1 MAQIRQLAGLAFDR
15 HEEGVLGQVLAQP
28 RNQGPAAA
36 RIQMP
41 ATHSTNAAMEDPS
54 TSRRIAN
61 AVASTGHDRL
71 QATASHI
78 TDRAAP
84 EGRVDAGGRA
94 QEQSGAGDAGRAEA
108 DREEASTWANAF
120 IAHAQQA
127 ADAAEANA
135 HARMDATQRSAA
147 AEGAAPPGKGPVVVT
162 VVAAA
167 AAAAAVAVAVVV
179 VVVVVVVVSSHQ
191 VQQQQGHGM

>member
-15 HEEGVLGQVLAQP
+15 QEEGVLGQVLAQP
-28 RNQGPAAA
+28 RTQGPAAA

-41 ATHSTNAAMEDPS
+41 ASHNTDAAMADPS
-54 TSRRIAN
+54 SSRRIAN

-78 TDRAAP
+78 TNRAAA
-84 EGRVDAGGRA
+84 EGRTDAGGRA
-94 QEQSGAGDAGRAEA
+94 QEQSRAGDAGRAEA

-135 HARMDATQRSAA
+135 HARMDATQRNAA
-147 AEGAAPPGKGPVVVT
+147 ADGAAPPGKGL
-162 VVAAA
+162 
-167 AAAAAVAVAVVV
+167 VAVVV
-179 VVVVVVVVSSHQ
+179 VNVAVVVIVVAVIVVVVVVSSHP
-191 VQQQQGHGM
+191 VHAATT